1 MANGPKSSDEVIEGS
16 HQSSEA
22 TTSSPS
28 PPPSS
33 TFSNCSSR
41 KCLLNDKCVC
51 CTPPSP
57 AVFSTFCPCG
67 ISGCGSSPSSN
78 QSSSSTNSMTSSV
91 IAGHHK
97 SKIFPSTRFFIAV
110 LLCFCFISLSITT
123 SNISVS
129 MICMVRS
136 RTALTEFGDLDISDF
151 SALTPLEETNTP
163 VINRAKIFTPK
174 NDLTS
179 SQKSLQSEIQRVKRS
194 HQNVSSTSV
203 FIEEIMRVLE
213 KIGVDNATFRF
224 HKQNRSENDNGT
236 GKKVVSE
243 CQLARF
249 RKHAPPDGK
258 NTMDKV
264 DANDGQII
272 SNMGSKEN
280 GSISIIIEKCDDQ
293 GKMEWS
299 SLDEGIVFAAQN
311 VGSLLMLITGTQAD
325 RLNSKW
331 TIVLSLSMLVLSN
344 AILPIIAHFGV
355 WYVVMARVLTGF
367 SDALLQPATTSMLTR
382 WFPPKERTFAI
393 GLVTGGRQIG
403 TLLIIPFGGF
413 FCSSNIMGGWPAIFY
428 LSALIGS
435 VILIIWL
442 FMSADKPSKH
452 FCTSMNERLFVEQ
465 KIAEENLGKR
475 KFRKPVPWGELRR
488 CRPLYIGIAALICHE
503 YPLVI
508 MLQLLPSYF
517 RDVLKLDSLSN
528 GFISALAI
536 SALFIFK
543 TLSSS
548 LSSFIGARKKGRFVI
563 GRTPLVKIFNGI
575 ASLGLGI
582 SIGIVPILTYNN
594 HRVLTIVVLCF
605 ANAFAGLH
613 TPGVQTALLHLAP
626 AYTGVITGIAFGLV
640 AICGIINKIFSTYIV
655 KSGSQEEW
663 AIVLWIAA
671 LVALMPVFFFTM
683 WGSAERQPWATH
695 HKNPDVSQSDSKA
708 KQPGCC
714 TIFNPTKIYIGGN
727 SAAVQMNN
735 SYQLEDRSPQ
745 NSEELDHDDTNAET
759 FASALRFH
767 MLDDQDLEEIHD
779 ENSPGKLVESRKI
792 VQTF

>member
-1 MANGPKSSDEVIEGS
+1 MILPYYLKWMVKPKVRKKRIMVNSPKSSDEVIEAS
-16 HQSSEA
+16 HLNSVA

-51 CTPPSP
+51 CAPPSP

-78 QSSSSTNSMTSSV
+78 QSSSTNSMTSSV

-97 SKIFPSTRFFIAV
+97 SKIFPSTRFFIAI

-136 RTALTEFGDLDISDF
+136 RTPLTEFGELDISDF
-151 SALTPLEETNTP
+151 SALGSSEETNTP
-163 VINRAKIFTPK
+163 VINSAKIFTPT

-179 SQKSLQSEIQRVKRS
+179 SQKSLQSEIPRAKRS
-194 HQNVSSTSV
+194 HQNISSTSV

-224 HKQNRSENDNGT
+224 HKQNKSENGNET

-264 DANDGQII
+264 DEKDGQII
-272 SNMGSKEN
+272 PNPGSKEN
-280 GSISIIIEKCDDQ
+280 GSLSIIIEKCDDQ
-293 GKMEWS
+293 GKMDWS

-311 VGSLLMLITGTQAD
+311 AGSLLMLITGTQAD

-331 TIVLSLSMLVLSN
+331 TIVLSLSLLVLSN
-344 AILPIIAHFGV
+344 AILPIIAHLGV
-355 WYVVMARVLTGF
+355 WYVAMARVITGF

-393 GLVTGGRQIG
+393 GIVTGGRQIG
-403 TLLIIPFGGF
+403 TLLIIPIGGF

-428 LSALIGS
+428 LSAMIGS
-435 VILIIWL
+435 VILLVWL

-452 FCTSMNERLFVEQ
+452 FCTSTNERLFVEQ

-475 KFRKPVPWGELRR
+475 KFRKPVPWRELSR

-528 GFISALAI
+528 GFITALAI

-548 LSSFIGARKKGRFVI
+548 LSSFIGARKK

-594 HRVLTIVVLCF
+594 HRVLTVVVLCF
-605 ANAFAGLH
+605 ANAFAG
-613 TPGVQTALLHLAP
+613 
-626 AYTGVITGIAFGLV
+626 
-640 AICGIINKIFSTYIV
+640 IINKVFSTYIV

-671 LVALMPVFFFTM
+671 LIALLPVFFFTM

-695 HKNPDVSQSDSKA
+695 QKNPDTSLSDSKA

-714 TIFNPTKIYIGGN
+714 TIFNPTKIYMGGN
-727 SAAVQMNN
+727 SAAAQVNH
-735 SYQLEDRSPQ
+735 SYQLEDRSPK
-745 NSEELDHDDTNAET
+745 NSEDLDHDDTNGET

-779 ENSPGKLVESRKI
+779 ENSPGKLVESKKI
-792 VQTF
+792 VPTF